1 MAYVPSFSLRGSS
14 FLLPRKA
21 FWGVPRPE
29 AEVRTFT
36 NFIR

>member
-1 MAYVPSFSLRGSS
+1 MAYVPSFFFARQQ

-21 FWGVPRPE
+21 FWDVACPE
-29 AEVRTFT
+29 TEVRTFT